1 MRKVVPVILFVAIC
15 LFAGYVSRLLQASSL
30 AGWYPSLVLSPLTP
44 PAAVFPVVWGVL
56 YVLMGVAAGT
66 MWGVRSIYSRLMLT
80 LFTTQLLMNI
90 LWSFCFFYM
99 QSPLM
104 GLVVLLLMDMLA
116 LMYVAGC
123 FMVRRASGW
132 LMVPYVLWLL
142 FATYL
147 NGFVAVYN

>member
-30 AGWYPSLVLSPLTP
+30 VGWYPSLVLSPLTP
-44 PAAVFPVVWGVL
+44 PAAAFPVVWGVL
-56 YVLMGVAAGT
+56 YVLMGVAAGI

-80 LFTTQLLMNI
+80 LFTTQLLLNV

-104 GLVVLLLMDMLA
+104 GLVVLLVMDMLA